1 MTALGSVELN
11 IDELPGELQ
20 IRYSR
25 HAGWIERIVAP
36 AAVPI
41 LMVTGWFLQKP
52 ALILVASF
60 LLVLLILRW
69 AWGKESILR
78 IFPDRLI
85 ASSYLS
91 NSTETLL
98 ANVESIQWLGRWG
111 GEGDGGPD
119 GLYISCAGK
128 PKCILPFISKERA
141 SAVIDAIFRRF
152 PAYPINLPIPGSI
165 WFDNRRPPWFPPNE
179 S

>member
-11 IDELPGELQ
+11 IDELPGELR

-36 AAVPI
+36 AAVATF
-41 LMVTGWFLQKP
+41 MVIGWFWKEP
-52 ALILVASF
+52 ALIVGASG
-60 LLVLLILRW
+60 LLVLLIARW
-69 AWGKESILR
+69 AWDHESVLR

-98 ANVESIQWLGRWG
+98 EDVESIQWLRRWSD
-111 GEGDGGPD
+111 EGGPD
-119 GLYISCAGK
+119 GLYISCAGR
-128 PKCILPFISKERA
+128 PKCILPLIPKEQA
-141 SAVIDAIFRRF
+141 SVVTDAISRRF
-152 PAYPINLPIPGSI
+152 PGYPINLPITGSI
-165 WFDNRRPPWFPPNE
+165 WFDNRLPLGRYTNRN